1 MKNYCADII
10 FTEANCNEDTKSD
23 DISGENCGKDC
34 LDNWDFKNYIK
45 DHKTMGELFK
55 NKLEFLE
62 WYIGFEL
69 IDLSHNSGFDK
80 IKKLGTWIL
89 NIE

>member
-1 MKNYCADII
+1 
-10 FTEANCNEDTKSD
+10 
-23 DISGENCGKDC
+23 
-34 LDNWDFKNYIK
+34 
-45 DHKTMGELFK
+45 MGELFK

-89 NIE
+89 NIEGNDRLQLAFQYIFGLGFG